1 MLKLPAMNLLLVTSF
16 ACLLLHLCGAQ
27 TCPDGWRNFEK
38 SCYLYVDEHCNWL
51 DAKAICEALRSSLV
65 EISSSEENSFVASI
79 VQLHNDRSVW
89 CGLQDLAEDGHFVW
103 TSSLEK
109 PDYINWVP
117 DQPDE
122 DGGNEDCV
130 EVLNNGQWNDEQ
142 CVDYRSYPLC
152 EQPAVGEP
160 IG

>member
-1 MLKLPAMNLLLVTSF
+1 MVHRIKLDLNVLQA
-16 ACLLLHLCGAQ
+16 AHLSHCV
-27 TCPDGWRNFEK
+27 
-38 SCYLYVDEHCNWL
+38 VDRVKAL
-51 DAKAICEALRSSLV
+51 QSTVYSLQSTVYRLQATGYTPAICEALRSSLV

-152 EQPAVGEP
+152 EQP
-160 IG
+160 